1 MNYQPLPPDEIKD
14 LSTSF
19 SFPFGVTFRLSISS
33 SIKALFRLIKL
44 ENVIAK
50 TKMKNIREVL
60 QYPCILQKKLFF
72 YKNHSFFYVIEKKC
86 IQVSTLSLGKKGHV
100 NGSQRGKK
108 RLR

>member
-19 SFPFGVTFRLSISS
+19 SFPLGVTFRLSISS

-60 QYPCILQKKLFF
+60 QYPCVLQKKLFF
-72 YKNHSFFYVIEKKC
+72 CKNHSFFYVIEKKLKHTSDLDDDTNC
-86 IQVSTLSLGKKGHV
+86 LPHS
-100 NGSQRGKK
+100 RF
-108 RLR
+108 